1 MAEFCY
7 IHTIALSFRGKLWV
21 FLISDF
27 CSKHTAS
34 VFLRPDPPAPHFG
47 NSAGN
52 FALSRRKATMSK
64 AGLSR
69 LKRPKSLGLVE
80 KGQKLS
86 TKGKRQQYGYNK
98 ILPSYR
104 NIILELHIET
114 SLYTQVEYQLFKNY
128 FFITDFQLYL

>member
-1 MAEFCY
+1 MMVEFCY

-69 LKRPKSLGLVE
+69 LKRPKSLGLFE

-86 TKGKRQQYGYNK
+86 TKGKGNSMDITK
-98 ILPSYR
+98 FSH
-104 NIILELHIET
+104 HIGT
-114 SLYTQVEYQLFKNY
+114 LY
-128 FFITDFQLYL
+128 